1 MPRLKNQ
8 YFFGNITLLR
18 WKLTES
24 WQELL
29 GHCTTKKI
37 KIDFDSLPQS
47 DKRRCEQLAEYL
59 LLSHYFMGIHVKL
72 GHDEHGAPRILGF
85 DDIYLSISHT
95 RGMVM
100 IALSEHEPMGIDVEC
115 ISERVVKVRHKFVN
129 DTENADISS
138 VNATDLTLV
147 WTAKEAM
154 YKLAGVAG
162 ASLRDDFTIRSTVF
176 TGASNEHSLR
186 AHTTA
191 AGTQQDI
198 ELCSIIDREE
208 AMVTTVAVFYRTP
221 SERLDRRC
229 TPCCEEDYYD

>member
-1 MPRLKNQ
+1 MPLLKNQ

-29 GHCTTKKI
+29 GLCSAKGI
-37 KIDFDSLPQS
+37 KIDCESLPKS
-47 DKRRCEQLAEYL
+47 DKRRCEMLAERL
-59 LLSHYFMGIHVKL
+59 LLSHYFMGIRVEL
-72 GHDEHGAPRILGF
+72 GHDEHGAPRIVGF
-85 DDIYLSISHT
+85 DDIYVSISHT
-95 RGMVM
+95 HGMVIM
-100 IALSEHEPMGIDVEC
+100 ALSEHEPMGIDVEC
-115 ISERVVKVRHKFVN
+115 ISERVVKVRDRFIN
-129 DTENADISS
+129 DSENAGISR
-138 VNATDLTLV
+138 VDATDLTLV

-154 YKLAGVAG
+154 YKLAGVPG

-221 SERLDRRC
+221 SERLDRR
-229 TPCCEEDYYD
+229 